1 MPSPV
6 TDKLCSPSQG
16 PVVGAPYKHR
26 QLFPPSPYKRLSRS
40 GLLAVGIPSQKKG
53 MGVTE
58 PSLEVLAVLFY
69 TSWPFAWNS
78 ALAALDLVVWSCQ
91 SVLSMEVSCVLE
103 VIIRPG

>member
-1 MPSPV
+1 M
-6 TDKLCSPSQG
+6 
-16 PVVGAPYKHR
+16 
-26 QLFPPSPYKRLSRS
+26 